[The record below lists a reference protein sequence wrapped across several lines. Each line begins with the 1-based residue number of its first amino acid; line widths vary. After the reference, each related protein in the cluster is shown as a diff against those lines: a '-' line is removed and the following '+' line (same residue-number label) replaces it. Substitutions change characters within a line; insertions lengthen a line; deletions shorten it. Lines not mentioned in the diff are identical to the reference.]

1 MTSRISRLLPSPKP
15 QFLSFISIR
24 RIFERAQV
32 SCEKKLK
39 IGSFVTAVQAGLQD
53 IGCYVEWYTH
63 LHSVVSNEYNY
74 GGCAKKT
81 EQRK

>member
-1 MTSRISRLLPSPKP
+1 MTSKISRLLPSPKP
-15 QFLSFISIR
+15 QFLSLISIR

-32 SCEKKLK
+32 SCEKTENWIICDWYKQVYK
-39 IGSFVTAVQAGLQD
+39 ILAVMWNG
-53 IGCYVEWYTH
+53 TH